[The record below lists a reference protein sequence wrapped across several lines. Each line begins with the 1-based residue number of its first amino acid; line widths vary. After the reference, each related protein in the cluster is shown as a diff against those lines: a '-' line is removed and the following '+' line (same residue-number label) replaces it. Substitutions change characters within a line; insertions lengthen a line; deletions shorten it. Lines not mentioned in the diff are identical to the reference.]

1 MTYKTLVAITLF
13 LAVSIGAAA
22 ADVAGMWTAQVPGR
36 NGTRDTKFNL
46 KVDGDKLTGTI
57 GVDGQDTPIADGKV
71 SGDSVSFT
79 ASMDRGGNT
88 IKFTFTGKIA
98 GDEIQFKREGG
109 QGQAREFTAKR
120 AK

>member
-1 MTYKTLVAITLF
+1 MPKKLIFAFTLL
-13 LAVSIGAAA
+13 LAVSIGAIA
-22 ADVAGMWTAQVPGR
+22 ADISGKWAAQVPGR

-57 GVDGQDTPIADGKV
+57 SVDGQDTPIADGRV

-88 IKFTFTGKIA
+88 IKFTFAGKIA

>member
-1 MTYKTLVAITLF
+1 MTYKTVVAIALF

-36 NGTRDTKFNL
+36 NGTRDTKFTF
-46 KVDGDKLTGTI
+46 KVEGDKLTGTMS
-57 GVDGQDTPIADGKV
+57 VEGQDSPIADGKV
-71 SGDSVSFT
+71 SGDNVSFT
-79 ASMDRGGNT
+79 ASADRGGNT
-88 IKFTFTGKIA
+88 IKYSFTGKIV